1 MSLSLPVSLVRTPQA
16 NPDSEDIW
24 LAAAKLEW
32 ENDEYDRARILLQ
45 KACARA
51 PSAKV
56 WMKLALL
63 EREVGLTGP
72 APSSQADPS
81 QADPSQA
88 DPSQAP
94 LELPTLDQAIA
105 KFPDFAKF
113 YLMAGQACERAAT
126 AAAADAAPAAP
137 AATAAPA
144 LAAGANGAFG
154 GGGASGAGFAAL
166 AQARSYYQAGLRRCP
181 TAKELWLA
189 AAALEAALGQETK
202 SRSLLELARL
212 KNPKSDLVSALC
224 HVRLRMPFCLF

>member
-1 MSLSLPVSLVRTPQA
+1 VRTPQA

-63 EREVGLTGP
+63 EREVGLTG
-72 APSSQADPS
+72 QALPS
-81 QADPSQA
+81 QAPTGQA
-88 DPSQAP
+88 HPAAP